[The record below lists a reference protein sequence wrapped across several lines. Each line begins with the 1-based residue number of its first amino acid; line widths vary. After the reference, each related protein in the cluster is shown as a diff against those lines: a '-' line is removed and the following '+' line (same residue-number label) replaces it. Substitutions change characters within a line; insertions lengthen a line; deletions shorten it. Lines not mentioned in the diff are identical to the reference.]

1 MNAINRSDEICTGAV
16 PVDKIRRYGWVIKD
30 EPGKL
35 DWIDK
40 SKLDVDHTYQRSYN
54 LLKSRE
60 MASAWSWISCAA
72 IVVAKRPSGELVVV
86 DGQHRVLA
94 SLKRSDIR
102 KLPCVIFEIDSIED
116 EAKGFSN
123 INKCRKPMSS
133 LNVFKADLVARD
145 PEAMR
150 LSEILEKNKVHLVGS
165 STKSPMA
172 LKSVAWCRKM
182 IRENEASFERTIE
195 FISELCKNDPIYEIV
210 LSGLCYLD
218 RNLTVD
224 LDNARLRKCL
234 LSLGPDLLKKA
245 ATREASLYGGGASKI
260 WAIGIIKETNKV
272 FHAQTRFR
280 FKAIL
285 DPQ

>member
-1 MNAINRSDEICTGAV
+1 MNTINRSDEICTGVV
-16 PVDKIRRYGWVIKD
+16 PADKIRRYGWVIKD

-40 SKLDVDHTYQRSYN
+40 LKLDVDHTYQRSYN

-145 PEAMR
+145 PEAIR
-150 LSEILEKNKVHLVGS
+150 LSEILDKNKVHLVGS
-165 STKSPMA
+165 STKSPMS
-172 LKSVAWCRKM
+172 LKSVASCRKM
-182 IRENEASFERTIE
+182 IRENEVSFERTVE
-195 FISELCKNDPIYEIV
+195 FISELCKNDPIYEVI
-210 LSGLCYLD
+210 LSGLYYID
-218 RNLTVD
+218 RHLTVN
-224 LDNARLRKCL
+224 LDNARLRKRL
-234 LSLGPDLLKKA
+234 LSLGPALLKKA
-245 ATREASLYGGGASKI
+245 ATREAALYSGGGSKI
-260 WAIGIIKETNKV
+260 WAIGIIKEANKV
-272 FHAQTRFR
+272 FHAQTKLTW
-280 FKAIL
+280 KAEIDL
-285 DPQ
+285 Q